1 MSVFLL
7 FGGIAIYYGMI
18 IAGLDPEFSVALATK
33 YCQERSWVHPD
44 TTPFYSLM
52 RSTGAL
58 LGMGV
63 VSLLAE
69 RKLVMF
75 ERLWSRNGVTDMKR
89 VIGLTLSLLVVS
101 LVHSKYTP
109 SFAHSGDVIFYTV
122 AIIKAAIIPFVTFVV
137 LVFLE

>member
-1 MSVFLL
+1 
-7 FGGIAIYYGMI
+7 MI

-44 TTPFYSLM
+44 TTPFYSLI

-69 RKLVMF
+69 RKLAMF
-75 ERLWSRNGVTDMKR
+75 ERLWSRNGVNMKR

-122 AIIKAAIIPFVTFVV
+122 AVIKAAIIPFVPFVV
-137 LVFLE
+137 LVCLE